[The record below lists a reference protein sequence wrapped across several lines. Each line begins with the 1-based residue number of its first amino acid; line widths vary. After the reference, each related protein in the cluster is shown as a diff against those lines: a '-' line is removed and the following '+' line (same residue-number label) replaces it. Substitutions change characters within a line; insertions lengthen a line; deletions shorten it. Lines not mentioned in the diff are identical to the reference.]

1 MTLCFLALC
10 ASVGSEKV
18 STMFISVNNHNNYF
32 ITWMY
37 RDSVVD
43 IAVLRAGLSEDL
55 ILMKT
60 RFLSPVQTSP
70 GTHPT
75 SWNMDAEFLCRE

>member
-1 MTLCFLALC
+1 
-10 ASVGSEKV
+10 
-18 STMFISVNNHNNYF
+18 
-32 ITWMY
+32 MY